1 MDFKNQIPKIK
12 AFASNVLPGVF
23 LIGYNVGTGSVTTM
37 SKAGANFGLDLLWVV
52 LTSCLTTYYL
62 ITLFSRYTMATG
74 KTIILGIKH
83 HIHPLLAIGLII
95 ALSIIIVTALIGLL
109 NILAQV
115 LSVWSYSILSIPISK
130 LWWAIIIG
138 LISYVFLWKGK
149 YQLFEKVLAVLVS
162 IMGGAFIL
170 TASINFPS
178 IYEII
183 EGFIPK
189 IPQIATGSD
198 NSPSIIFAGM
208 IGTTVSVF
216 AFIIRSQI
224 VKEKG
229 WKMSDNGIQKR
240 DALVS
245 ASLMFIISA
254 SILITAATTLHV
266 NGLKMNSVVEM
277 IPLLEPI
284 AGKAALSIF
293 VVGILAAGLSSHLPN
308 LLVIPWLI
316 IDYKGTIRN
325 TQTYQNRILL
335 FLLTLLSIIGVA
347 FDVKPVFVMMLSQ
360 ASLAIVLPFT
370 LAAIFYLTNKAEFM
384 HDHKNKWYDKL
395 ILCLIMIFSIYT
407 SLLGIIGLKSDL
419 LSILS

>member
-12 AFASNVLPGVF
+12 DFASSVLPGVF

-52 LTSCLTTYYL
+52 LISCLTTYYL

-95 ALSIIIVTALIGLL
+95 ALSIIIFTALIGLL
-109 NILAQV
+109 NIVAKV

-208 IGTTVSVF
+208 IGTTVSIF

-229 WKMSDNGIQKR
+229 CEMSDNGIQK
-240 DALVS
+240 
-245 ASLMFIISA
+245 
-254 SILITAATTLHV
+254 
-266 NGLKMNSVVEM
+266 
-277 IPLLEPI
+277 
-284 AGKAALSIF
+284 
-293 VVGILAAGLSSHLPN
+293 
-308 LLVIPWLI
+308 
-316 IDYKGTIRN
+316 
-325 TQTYQNRILL
+325 
-335 FLLTLLSIIGVA
+335 
-347 FDVKPVFVMMLSQ
+347 
-360 ASLAIVLPFT
+360 
-370 LAAIFYLTNKAEFM
+370 
-384 HDHKNKWYDKL
+384 
-395 ILCLIMIFSIYT
+395 
-407 SLLGIIGLKSDL
+407 
-419 LSILS
+419 